1 MEPDLQDSGGDLF
14 VWRIGPIVFD
24 EGARELRVND
34 APVTLEPKPMQV
46 LSVLLRH
53 VGEVVTKP
61 ELFDTVWSGQ
71 VTVDHVLAT
80 AIGKLRHV
88 LRAAPD
94 VQIVTVP
101 RVGYRLDA
109 KVQRVI
115 ARKLSGGHL
124 HLKAGQ
130 PVPLRPNFQLQRALA
145 QTENSE
151 VWLAYNRRAGEHR
164 VYKFATD
171 ARRLTSLKREATLAR
186 VLRESLGERPD
197 FIRILD
203 WNLVDLPFFLECEY
217 GGASLREWADGTPGL
232 TALCRSERIDLVLR
246 IVDAVAAAHSVGVL
260 HKDIKPDNV
269 LIQADESGTASSVRL
284 TDFGSGG
291 LLDPRKLAALGIT
304 RMGFTQTRDLAQ
316 DTVSGTLLYLA
327 PELFSG
333 TLPTAQ
339 SDVYALGVL
348 LYQCLIG
355 DFRKPLSSGW
365 ERDIDDPV
373 LVDDIAAATDGDP
386 QRRIA
391 SAAELAQRLR
401 HLQQRRAQHA
411 KAIADEQVLVA
422 TRAALERARAR
433 RPWIIVAGTALLVGM
448 SFSLW
453 MYRQAERGRAQ
464 AERFLASASA
474 VQSFLA
480 NDVVAQFSPADR
492 RFDADNDPAE
502 VIERAGAAV
511 DVRFPDDPFAASSLH
526 VAIGSALRSFDRF
539 GDSSARHFRRAI
551 DIGVEHFGADNEL
564 TLKARHGLVQ
574 TLIYANHYDQA
585 RDELRLADVA
595 AGHLLREHNHIA
607 LGSSIAHANLHLHSF
622 EFDGMLVALLRAR
635 DLHRALQPDDIETR
649 HFIEQ
654 GIADAQL
661 RIGEPGN
668 ALTTI
673 EAHLREV
680 PLERIDPSRQ
690 ANILA
695 LRSRAHRMLDQPGPA
710 LDYATQAY
718 DIYERQIGPHSHS
731 TIVTLSAISNLH
743 SLLGQCEPA
752 LDTARDAFGR
762 MTALQGEHSQSALI
776 ELGNLGLRQCGCG
789 RLDEG
794 IANVSLAIREL
805 EQAYGHGNG
814 AARQF
819 KYFLTEH
826 QIQAEQYPQALAL
839 LDELS
844 EQVAAAPPSTHLT
857 RHHLNVRRADI
868 LYRTDDIDAARTIWI
883 AVIDELEA
891 SQDQVELLTHAKE
904 RLSAYPAP

>member
-1 MEPDLQDSGGDLF
+1 MEPDLQSPGSDLF
-14 VWRIGPIVFD
+14 VWRIGPVVYD
-24 EGARELRVND
+24 EGARELRVD
-34 APVTLEPKPMQV
+34 DVPATLEPKPMQL
-46 LSVLLRH
+46 LSALLRH
-53 VGEVVTKP
+53 VGEVVTKA
-61 ELFDTVWSGQ
+61 ELFDTVWTGQ

-80 AIGKLRHV
+80 AIGKLRQV

-109 KVQRVI
+109 TVQRVV
-115 ARKLSGGHL
+115 ARKLSGGQL
-124 HLKAGQ
+124 QLKPGQ
-130 PVPLRPNFQLQRALA
+130 AVPLRPNFRLQRALA
-145 QTENSE
+145 QTDNSE
-151 VWLAYNRRAGEHR
+151 VWLAYNRRAGEYR

-217 GGASLREWADGTPGL
+217 GGVSLREWAGDSAGL
-232 TALCRSERIDLVLR
+232 APLSRSGRIDLVLR

-269 LIQADESGTASSVRL
+269 LIQADDNGGPPSVRL

-365 ERDIDDPV
+365 ERDIDDTV
-373 LVDDIAAATDGDP
+373 LTGDIAAATDGDP

-401 HLQQRRAQHA
+401 QLPQRRKQWE
-411 KAIADEQVLVA
+411 KARTDERALA
-422 TRAALERARAR
+422 STRAALDRARAR
-433 RPWIIVAGTALLVGM
+433 RPWMIVALITLLVGM
-448 SFSLW
+448 GSSLW
-453 MYRQAERGRAQ
+453 MYRQAERERVQ

-492 RFDADNDPAE
+492 RFDASNDPAE

-511 DVRFPDDPFAASSLH
+511 DARFSDDPFAAGSLH

-574 TLIYANHYDQA
+574 SLIYANHYDQA
-585 RDELRLADVA
+585 RAELRVADDA
-595 AGHLLREHNHIA
+595 AGNLLLKRNRIA
-607 LGSSIAHANLHLHSF
+607 LGSSLAHANLRLHSF
-622 EFDGMLVALLRAR
+622 DFDGMLEALLRAR
-635 DLHRALQPDDIETR
+635 ELHRAVQPDNIETG

-661 RIGEPGN
+661 RTGEPHS
-668 ALTTI
+668 ALNTI
-673 EAHLREV
+673 EDFLRDV
-680 PLERIDPSRQ
+680 PLERLDPGRQ
-690 ANILA
+690 AIFLSLKSRA
-695 LRSRAHRMLDQPGPA
+695 LRTLDQLGPA
-710 LDYATQAY
+710 LDHAIQAY
-718 DIYERQIGPHSHS
+718 DIYERQIGPHAHS

-743 SLLGQCEPA
+743 YLLGHCEQA
-752 LDTARDAFGR
+752 LDTARDAFHR
-762 MTALQGEHSQSALI
+762 MTQLQGEHSQAALI

-794 IANVSLAIREL
+794 IASVSQAIGQL
-805 EQAYGHGNG
+805 EQVYGQGNG

-819 KYFLTEH
+819 KYFLTGYLIE
-826 QIQAEQYPQALAL
+826 AAQYPQALDL

-844 EQVAAAPPSTHLT
+844 AQVAAAPPSAHLT
-857 RHHLNVRRADI
+857 LHHLNARRADI
-868 LYRTDDIDAARTIWI
+868 LSRMGDIGAARAIWI
-883 AVIDELEA
+883 ALIDELEA
-891 SQDQVELLTHAKE
+891 SQEQAELLGQARD
-904 RLSAYPAP
+904 RLTTYPES

>member
-14 VWRIGPIVFD
+14 VWRIGPIVYD
-24 EGARELRVND
+24 EGARELRVED
-34 APVTLEPKPMQV
+34 APATLEPKPMQL

-80 AIGKLRHV
+80 AIGKLRQV
-88 LRAAPD
+88 FRAAPD

-109 KVQRVI
+109 TVQRVA

-124 HLKAGQ
+124 HLTAGQ
-130 PVPLRPNFQLQRALA
+130 PVPLRPNFRLERALA

-186 VLRESLGERPD
+186 VLRESLGDRPD

-203 WNLVDLPFFLECEY
+203 WNLVELPFFLECEY
-217 GGASLREWADGTPGL
+217 GGASLREWAGSSPGL
-232 TALCRSERIDLVLR
+232 APLSRFERIDLVLR

-269 LIQADESGTASSVRL
+269 LIQASGSGTSPGVRL

-291 LLDPRKLAALGIT
+291 LLDPKKLAALGIT
-304 RMGFTQTRDLAQ
+304 RMGFTQTRDLAH
-316 DTVSGTLLYLA
+316 DSVSGTLLYLA

-333 TLPTAQ
+333 ALPTAQ

-373 LVDDIAAATDGDP
+373 LADDIAAATDGDP

-391 SAAELAQRLR
+391 SAADLAQRLR
-401 HLQQRRAQHA
+401 QLEQRRAQWE
-411 KAIADEQVLVA
+411 KSRTDELA
-422 TRAALERARAR
+422 LASTRAALDRARAR
-433 RPWIIVAGTALLVGM
+433 RPWMIVALMTLLAGM
-448 SFSLW
+448 GSSLW
-453 MYRQAERGRAQ
+453 MYRQAERGRVQ

-492 RFDADNDPAE
+492 RFDASNDPAE

-511 DVRFPDDPFAASSLH
+511 DARFSDDPFAAGSLH

-551 DIGVEHFGADNEL
+551 DIGIEHFGADNEL

-574 TLIYANHYDQA
+574 SLIYANHYDQA
-585 RDELRLADVA
+585 RAELRLADDA
-595 AGHLLREHNHIA
+595 AGNLLREQNRIA
-607 LGSSIAHANLHLHSF
+607 LGSSLAHANLRLHSF
-622 EFDGMLVALLRAR
+622 EFDGMLEALLRAR
-635 DLHRALQPDDIETR
+635 DLHRAVQPDDIETR

-661 RIGEPGN
+661 RIGEPRN
-668 ALTTI
+668 ALDTI

-695 LRSRAHRMLDQPGPA
+695 LRSRAHRMLDQLGPA

-718 DIYERQIGPHSHS
+718 GIYEQQIGPHGHS

-743 SLLGQCEPA
+743 YLLGQCEPA
-752 LDTARDAFGR
+752 LDTARDAFDR
-762 MTALQGEHSQSALI
+762 MTTLQGEHSQSALI

-789 RLDEG
+789 HLDEG
-794 IANVSLAIREL
+794 IASVSEAIRQL

-826 QIQAEQYPQALAL
+826 QIEAERYRQALDL

-857 RHHLNVRRADI
+857 LHHLKVRRADI
-868 LYRTDDIDAARTIWI
+868 LSRMGEIGAARAIWI

-891 SQDQVELLTHAKE
+891 SQEQAELLDQAKE
-904 RLSAYPAP
+904 RLSTHPKP